1 MAVILGTVV
10 STFGIKGEIKVHSN
24 TDFAKVR
31 YQKNNKVILY
41 SPIKKVE
48 EEFTILSYRNNKNI
62 DIVLLDGITSPEQA
76 QKYVGYQ
83 VLINRDSSELDDGYY
98 HYEDLYL
105 CDVYYLD
112 NKIGQVIDMINQT
125 AHITLRIKRDGKKD
139 LLYPFVDRFI
149 KSVNVESKRIDLNPI
164 EGMIE

>member
-10 STFGIKGEIKVHSN
+10 STFGIKGEVKIHSN

-48 EEFTILSYRNNKNI
+48 EEFTILSYRAHKNV
-62 DIVLLDGITSPEQA
+62 DIVLLSGITTPEDA
-76 QKYVGYQ
+76 QKYIGFQ
-83 VLINRDSSELDDGYY
+83 VLINRDHSELDDGYY

-125 AHITLRIKRDGKKD
+125 SQITLRVKTEGKKD

-149 KSVNVESKRIDLNPI
+149 ESIDVSNKKIVIKPI
-164 EGMIE
+164 EGMMD

>member
-10 STFGIKGEIKVHSN
+10 STFGIKGEVKIHSN

-48 EEFTILSYRNNKNI
+48 EEFTILSYRAHKNV
-62 DIVLLDGITSPEQA
+62 DIVLLSGITTPEDA
-76 QKYVGYQ
+76 QKYIGYQ
-83 VLINRDSSELDDGYY
+83 VLINRDQSELDDGYY

-125 AHITLRIKRDGKKD
+125 SQITLRVKREGKKD

-149 KSVNVESKRIDLNPI
+149 ESIDVSNKKIVIKPI
-164 EGMIE
+164 EGMMD

>member
-10 STFGIKGEIKVHSN
+10 STFGIKGEVKIHSN

-48 EEFTILSYRNNKNI
+48 EEFTILSYRAHKNV
-62 DIVLLDGITSPEQA
+62 DIVLLSGITTPEDA
-76 QKYVGYQ
+76 QKYIGYQ
-83 VLINRDSSELDDGYY
+83 VLINRDQSELDDGYY

-125 AHITLRIKRDGKKD
+125 SQITLRVKREGKKD

-149 KSVNVESKRIDLNPI
+149 ESIDVSNKKIVIKPI
-164 EGMIE
+164 EGMID